1 MARTGRVPLE
11 ASRSSARGTA
21 RGPQRLDR
29 SARSWMFEVACA
41 LALILGITGALRLAW
56 LCDDAYISFRYA
68 DNLVH
73 GLGLVYNGG
82 ERVEGYSNFLWTM
95 GIALGMRLG
104 VGPEAWTVAWGVV
117 FFAATIALLCAHG
130 VLAGKGRG
138 RVALGLPLA
147 GLLAAVHRDWYVYAT
162 SGLETSCFTFLVTLA
177 YVLAVAPAA
186 PAWSAGLAL
195 ALAALT
201 RPDGIVFVPFFML
214 YMVLARPRRMRS
226 GLECAGAFLTLW
238 LLYVA
243 RKIHYY
249 GDFFPNTYYAKS
261 ASLAWWSQG
270 WLYVRLYFEKYWV
283 LALAIPLVIAAWI
296 PPRGAGDAR
305 AVPAAARRGRALRW
319 ALPRGVLG
327 ARAGEPARDRG
338 LDPDARGGERTRRP
352 GGRSAV
358 RRRPGPDGRNGTVLQ
373 GDRVRRGPGH
383 RFHALRD
390 ARGRGFHVCADADP
404 RDAVLPPRARLGGR
418 TTPRWKTSPRT
429 RIGSVPHG
437 SARPHT

>member
-56 LCDDAYISFRYA
+56 LCDDGYISFRYA
-68 DNLVH
+68 DNLVD
-73 GLGLVYNGG
+73 GLGPVYHG
-82 ERVEGYSNFLWTM
+82 
-95 GIALGMRLG
+95 
-104 VGPEAWTVAWGVV
+104 WG
-117 FFAATIALLCAHG
+117 
-130 VLAGKGRG
+130 AGKGRG

-147 GLLAAVHRDWYVYAT
+147 GLLAPVHRDWYVYAT

-186 PAWSAGLAL
+186 PAWSAGVAL

-243 RKIHYY
+243 WKIHYY

-296 PPRGAGDAR
+296 PTRGAGNAR
-305 AVPAAARRGRALRW
+305 AVQAA
-319 ALPRGVLG
+319 
-327 ARAGEPARDRG
+327 
-338 LDPDARGGERTRRP
+338 
-352 GGRSAV
+352 
-358 RRRPGPDGRNGTVLQ
+358 
-373 GDRVRRGPGH
+373 
-383 RFHALRD
+383 
-390 ARGRGFHVCADADP
+390 
-404 RDAVLPPRARLGGR
+404 
-418 TTPRWKTSPRT
+418 
-429 RIGSVPHG
+429 
-437 SARPHT
+437 